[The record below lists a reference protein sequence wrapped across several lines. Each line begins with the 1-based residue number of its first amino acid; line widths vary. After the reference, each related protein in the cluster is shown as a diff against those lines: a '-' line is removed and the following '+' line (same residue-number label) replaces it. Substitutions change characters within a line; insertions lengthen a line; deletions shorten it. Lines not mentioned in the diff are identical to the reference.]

1 MQTPVYVTSA
11 EVVRNFGTWQDKV
24 VRSPVVV
31 TNHGR
36 PRCVLLSTELYES
49 MTSDSVPTENA
60 DRSALEH
67 AVLTERMDDGFLALD
82 AALTIVSSN
91 AIGAMMLACPREL
104 LIGTS
109 LLDILP
115 TIRSGPGESQ
125 LRRTIRSGED
135 GHFFT
140 TGPTSEFRVHAF
152 PWPSGVAVTFRRAN
166 VEDGFE
172 KRVLEASSLRQ
183 ALQTHGLI
191 GTAEVSVRGTFVSVD
206 PAFAQIAGFA
216 ADRLLGSRL
225 VDILAFPD
233 RGEAGDAI
241 ERTLA
246 SQVPSTFVST
256 LLREAGER
264 RTIRFSLAVLVD
276 GNGARS
282 LTVVVTPDAG
292 GETGAAQAR
301 LSA

>member
-1 MQTPVYVTSA
+1 MQTPLYVTSA

-24 VRSPVVV
+24 VRNPVVV

-36 PRCVLLSTELYES
+36 PRCVLLSTELFDS
-49 MTSDSVPTENA
+49 MMSDGAPTDSA

-82 AALTIVSSN
+82 ADLKIVSSN
-91 AIGAMMLACPREL
+91 AVGAMMLSCPREL

-115 TIRSGPGESQ
+115 TIRGGPAESQ

-140 TGPTSEFRVHAF
+140 AGPTSEFRVHAF
-152 PWPSGVAVTFRRAN
+152 PWPSGVAVTFRRST

-172 KRVLEASSLRQ
+172 KRMLEASSLRQ

-191 GTAEVSVRGTFVSVD
+191 GMAEVSVRGTFVSVD
-206 PAFAQIAGFA
+206 TAFAEIAGFA

-225 VDILAFPD
+225 VDILAFHD
-233 RGEAGDAI
+233 RGSAADAV
-241 ERTLA
+241 EKTL
-246 SQVPSTFVST
+246 STQVPTTFVST

-264 RTIRFSLAVLVD
+264 RTIRFSLAVLID

-282 LTVVVTPDAG
+282 LTVVLTPDAADD
-292 GETGAAQAR
+292 TGTAWAR
-301 LSA
+301 LAG

>member
-24 VRSPVVV
+24 VRNPVVV

-36 PRCVLLSTELYES
+36 PRCVLLSTELYDS
-49 MTSDSVPTENA
+49 MMSDNVAAGDA

-67 AVLTERMDDGFLALD
+67 AVLTERMDDGFIAMD
-82 AALTIVSSN
+82 GALTIVSSN
-91 AIGAMMLACPREL
+91 AIGAMMLASPREL
-104 LIGTS
+104 LIGMS

-140 TGPTSEFRVHAF
+140 AGPACEFRVHAF
-152 PWPSGVAVTFRRAN
+152 PWPSGVAVTFRRST
-166 VEDGFE
+166 VEDGIE
-172 KRVLEASSLRQ
+172 KRMLEASSLRQ
-183 ALQTHGLI
+183 ALQAHGQI
-191 GTAEVSVRGTFVSVD
+191 GMAEVSVRGTFVTVD
-206 PAFAQIAGFA
+206 TAFADIVGFA

-225 VDILAFPD
+225 VDILAFGD
-233 RGEAGDAI
+233 RAYAADAV
-241 ERTLA
+241 ERTLS
-246 SQVPSTFVST
+246 SQAPTTFVST
-256 LLREAGER
+256 LLREGGER
-264 RTIRFSLAVLVD
+264 RMIRFSLAVLID

-282 LTVVVTPDAG
+282 LTAVLTPDGIPAAG
-292 GETGAAQAR
+292 AEPAR

>member
-1 MQTPVYVTSA
+1 MQAPVYVTSA
-11 EVVRNFGTWQDKV
+11 EIVRNFGTWQDKV
-24 VRSPVVV
+24 VRNPVVV

-36 PRCVLLSTELYES
+36 PRCVLLSTELFDS
-49 MTSDSVPTENA
+49 MMSDGVPTDSA
-60 DRSALEH
+60 DRTAVEH
-67 AVLTERMDDGFLALD
+67 AVLTERMDDGFIALD
-82 AALTIVSSN
+82 ASLNIVSSN
-91 AIGAMMLACPREL
+91 AVGAMMLACPREL

-152 PWPSGVAVTFRRAN
+152 PWPSGVAVTFRRST
-166 VEDGFE
+166 VEDGIE
-172 KRVLEASSLRQ
+172 KRMLQASSLQQ

-206 PAFAQIAGFA
+206 ETFADITGFA

-225 VDILAFPD
+225 VDILAFAD
-233 RGEAGDAI
+233 RANASDAV

-246 SQVPSTFVST
+246 SQVPSSFVST
-256 LLREAGER
+256 LLRETGER
-264 RTIRFSLAVLVD
+264 RTIRFSLAVLID

-282 LTVVVTPDAG
+282 LTVVLTPDAG
-292 GETGAAQAR
+292 NQTGAGQDR
-301 LSA
+301 LTA